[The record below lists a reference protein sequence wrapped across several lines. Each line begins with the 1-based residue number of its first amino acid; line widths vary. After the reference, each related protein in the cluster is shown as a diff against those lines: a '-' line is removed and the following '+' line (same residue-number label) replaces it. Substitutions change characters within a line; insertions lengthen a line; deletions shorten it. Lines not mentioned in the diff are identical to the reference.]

1 MEDKMKLFK
10 TRLKETRISAGLS
23 QVKLAEII
31 GVTKSVYNKYE
42 TGDVK
47 PPIDKI
53 IKIAMT
59 LHVSID
65 YLVGLKDVA
74 EIQGEKEQY
83 KTQREQDLLKQYRSL
98 SQQGQTV
105 IDEHIHD
112 LLLTGKYRRNL
123 QEEQLFSNQTI
134 LFEKEQQDISQIEQN
149 K

>member
-1 MEDKMKLFK
+1 MKDIMKTFK
-10 TRLKETRISAGLS
+10 TRLKESRMAAGLT

-53 IKIAMT
+53 IKIAMV

-65 YLVGLKDVA
+65 YLVGLRDDAK
-74 EIQGEKEQY
+74 IQTEQEQY

-98 SQQGQTV
+98 SQHGQTV
-105 IDEHIHD
+105 IDEHIRD

>member
-1 MEDKMKLFK
+1 MKDIMKTFK
-10 TRLKETRISAGLS
+10 TRLKEARMAAGLT
-23 QVKLAEII
+23 QVKLAEMI

-53 IKIAMT
+53 IKIAMV

-112 LLLTGKYRRNL
+112 LLLTGKYQGKLPEDRFL
-123 QEEQLFSNQTI
+123 SEKTV
-134 LFEKEQQDISQIEQN
+134 LFENGQQGFSQIEQN